1 MGKGKDLHQCKAVK
15 SNKRSNTMDKNKANE
30 ADISLKTE
38 KQYKRG
44 EHPNSQANLEPFEK
58 GISDNSGGRSFRYE
72 QLKKALIK
80 YGEKPVDVLGSDL
93 TYKAEDENKC
103 ITSYTKTYGL
113 RGMMGYLLRRYY
125 YMGDEG

>member
-1 MGKGKDLHQCKAVK
+1 MD
-15 SNKRSNTMDKNKANE
+15 NKNSKKTGGE
-30 ADISLKTE
+30 QGSGSLKTK
-38 KQYKRG
+38 KQYQRG

-80 YGEKPVDVLGSDL
+80 YGEKPVDILVSDL
-93 TYKAEDENKC
+93 TYKAADENKC

-113 RGMMGYLLRRYY
+113 SMKDGVFVKAVLLY
-125 YMGDEG
+125 GG

>member
-1 MGKGKDLHQCKAVK
+1 
-15 SNKRSNTMDKNKANE
+15 MDKNKANE

-58 GISDNSGGRSFRYE
+58 GVSGNSGGRSFRYE

-80 YGEKPVDVLGSDL
+80 YGEKPVDILVSDL
-93 TYKAEDENKC
+93 TYKAADENKC

-113 RGMMGYLLRRYY
+113 SMKDGVFVKAVLLY
-125 YMGDEG
+125 GG

>member
-1 MGKGKDLHQCKAVK
+1 
-15 SNKRSNTMDKNKANE
+15 MDKNKANE

-44 EHPNSQANLEPFEK
+44 EHPKSQANLQPFEK
-58 GISDNSGGRSFRYE
+58 GISGNSGGRSFRYE

-80 YGEKPVDVLGSDL
+80 YGEKPVDILVSDL
-93 TYKAEDENKC
+93 TYKAADENKC

-113 RGMMGYLLRRYY
+113 SMKDGVFVKAVLLY
-125 YMGDEG
+125 GG

>member
-1 MGKGKDLHQCKAVK
+1 
-15 SNKRSNTMDKNKANE
+15 MDKNKANE

-44 EHPNSQANLEPFEK
+44 EHPKSQANLQPFEK
-58 GISDNSGGRSFRYE
+58 GISGNSGGRSFRYE

-93 TYKAEDENKC
+93 TYKAADENKC

-113 RGMMGYLLRRYY
+113 SMKDGVFVKAVLLY
-125 YMGDEG
+125 GG

>member
-1 MGKGKDLHQCKAVK
+1 MTTKTD
-15 SNKRSNTMDKNKANE
+15 DKQ

-44 EHPNSQANLEPFEK
+44 EHPKSQANLQPFEK
-58 GISDNSGGRSFRYE
+58 GISGNPGGRSFRYE

-93 TYKAEDENKC
+93 TYKAADENKC

-113 RGMMGYLLRRYY
+113 SMKDGVFVKAVLLY
-125 YMGDEG
+125 GG

>member
-1 MGKGKDLHQCKAVK
+1 MRKGKDLHQCKAVK

-80 YGEKPVDVLGSDL
+80 YGEKPVDILVSDL
-93 TYKAEDENKC
+93 TYKAADENKC

-113 RGMMGYLLRRYY
+113 SRKDGVFVKAVLLY
-125 YMGDEG
+125 GG

>member
-1 MGKGKDLHQCKAVK
+1 MD
-15 SNKRSNTMDKNKANE
+15 NKRPDKTGGEQKTV
-30 ADISLKTE
+30 SLTTE